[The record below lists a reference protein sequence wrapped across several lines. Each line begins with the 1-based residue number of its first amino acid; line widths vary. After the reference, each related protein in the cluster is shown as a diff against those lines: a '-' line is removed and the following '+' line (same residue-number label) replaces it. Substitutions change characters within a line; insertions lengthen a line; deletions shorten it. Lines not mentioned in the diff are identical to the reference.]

1 MTPQKRVIRPPSSRG
16 ARRVPQVLAGRYE
29 VAQRVGVG
37 GMADVYLAQDTKM
50 GRQVALKILHPQY
63 AGDESFVERFRREAL
78 SAAKLQHPNIVQ
90 IYDSGQQGDFNFIV
104 MEYVEGRSLKD
115 YLTEEGPLE
124 IAEANRIAREV
135 LTALA
140 YAHRSGLVH
149 RDIKPGNILM
159 SDDGKVQVT
168 DFGIARAEAGSTM
181 TQTGMILGT
190 AYYLS
195 PEQAQGLQLDGRS
208 DIYSLGVVVYEML
221 TGRRPFE
228 GDSPVSIAY
237 KHVRE
242 MPRPP
247 SHHRADVPQP
257 LEAIV
262 MTAMAKRPED
272 RYSSAA
278 LMRRDLEAFAAGR
291 EVTATM
297 RVPTV
302 DDGTQVLRT
311 VGRLERQAAQRPGW
325 LVAVALALL
334 AAGLALGTWSLVTLM
349 STVVGRVEVPKVV
362 EREPDAANRI
372 IRSQGLE
379 PSFQEGEFSESTAE
393 GLITRQEP
401 PTGRRVARGSQVKY
415 WVSLGRP
422 IVDVPN
428 IVGKSLEDGLR
439 ELERVGLRLGD
450 RTSEFSTEQPAGTV
464 LRQNPRS
471 GVDARTGDRVDVTV
485 SGGEEARPVPNVIGL
500 EETQAVEVIANA
512 GFRVNRIRE
521 SHPSVARGVVFDQD
535 PPPTQEDGTQ
545 TQAPLGSVVDIF
557 VSEGPE
563 QFPMPN
569 VIGRS
574 ENDARQELEDM
585 GLRVRVVHQ
594 FDPGPEGRV
603 VGQDPSAGTTVRRG
617 QLVEIRVSEQ

>member
-1 MTPQKRVIRPPSSRG
+1 MSRRRVARPPTGRTG
-16 ARRVPQVLAGRYE
+16 RRLPHTLAGRYE
-29 VAQRVGVG
+29 VVRRVGVG
-37 GMADVYLAQDTKM
+37 GMADVYLADDTRM

-90 IYDSGQQGDFNFIV
+90 IYDSGRQGDFNFIV

-115 YLTEEGPLE
+115 YLAEEGPLE
-124 IAEANRIAREV
+124 IAEAGRIAREV

-140 YAHRSGLVH
+140 YAHRAGLVH
-149 RDIKPGNILM
+149 RDIKPGNILL
-159 SDDGKVQVT
+159 SEDGKVQVT

-181 TQTGMILGT
+181 TQTGTILGT

-195 PEQAQGLQLDGRS
+195 PEQAQGLPLDGRS

-247 SHHRADVPQP
+247 STHRADVPRS

-291 EVTATM
+291 EVTATLH
-297 RVPTV
+297 VPAV
-302 DDGTQVLRT
+302 EDSTQVLRT
-311 VGRLERQAAQRPGW
+311 VGMFERQAVKRPGW
-325 LVAVALALL
+325 LVALALALL
-334 AAGLALGTWSLVTLM
+334 AGGLALGTWSLVTLL
-349 STVVGRVEVPKVV
+349 STVVGRVEVPRVV
-362 EREPDAANRI
+362 ERQPDQANRI

-379 PSFQEGEFSESTAE
+379 PSFQQGEFSARIAE

-401 PTGRRVARGSQVKY
+401 PAGRSVARGSQVKY

-422 IVDVPN
+422 IVEVPN
-428 IVGKSLEDGLR
+428 IVGRKLADAAKLLDEF
-439 ELERVGLRLGD
+439 GLRLGQ
-450 RTSEFSTEQPAGTV
+450 RTGQFSTEEPGTV
-464 LRQNPRS
+464 LSQDPGSGREARS
-471 GVDARTGDRVDVTV
+471 GDRVDVTV
-485 SGGEEARPVPNVIGL
+485 SQGEEKAIVPDVIGQ
-500 EETQAVEVIANA
+500 EEGDAVAILANA

-521 SHPSVARGVVFDQD
+521 SHPTVQRGRVFDQD
-535 PPPTQEDGTQ
+535 PPPRQADGSPTE
-545 TQAPLGSVVDIF
+545 APPGSVVDIF
-557 VSEGPE
+557 ISEGPE
-563 QFPMPN
+563 QFPMPD
-569 VIGRS
+569 VVG
-574 ENDARQELEDM
+574 ETEEDATDQLQDM
-585 GLRVRVVHQ
+585 GLRVRVVRQ
-594 FDPGPEGRV
+594 FDPGQEGRV
-603 VGQDPSAGTTVRRG
+603 VGQDPSPGTIVRRG
-617 QLVEIRVSEQ
+617 QTVEIRVGES

>member
-1 MTPQKRVIRPPSSRG
+1 MSPPRRVVRPPSRPG
-16 ARRVPQVLAGRYE
+16 RRVPQTLAGRYE
-29 VAQRVGVG
+29 IVRRVGVG
-37 GMADVYLAQDTKM
+37 GMADVYLAEDTRM
-50 GRQVALKILHPQY
+50 GRKVALKILHPQY

-90 IYDSGQQGDFNFIV
+90 IYDSGRQGDFNFIV

-115 YLTEEGPLE
+115 HLAQEGPLE
-124 IAEANRIAREV
+124 IAEAGHIAREV

-140 YAHRSGLVH
+140 YAHRAGLVH
-149 RDIKPGNILM
+149 RDIKPGNILL
-159 SDDGKVQVT
+159 SEGGKVQVT

-181 TQTGMILGT
+181 TQTGTILGT

-242 MPRPP
+242 MPRAP
-247 SHHRADVPQP
+247 SAHRADVPRP

-291 EVTATM
+291 EVTATLH
-297 RVPTV
+297 VAAI
-302 DDGTQVLRT
+302 DDGTQVLRS
-311 VGRLERQAAQRPGW
+311 VGRLERQAVRRPGW
-325 LVAVALALL
+325 LVALALMLL
-334 AAGLALGTWSLVTLM
+334 AGGLALGTWSLVTLM
-349 STVVGRVEVPKVV
+349 STVVGRVEVPRVV

-379 PSFQEGEFSESTAE
+379 PSFQRGEFSGRVAE

-428 IVGKSLEDGLR
+428 IVGRKLEDALKALD
-439 ELERVGLRLGD
+439 EVGLKLGR
-450 RTSEFSTEQPAGTV
+450 RTGQFSTEEPGTV
-464 LRQNPRS
+464 LTQDPGSGREARS
-471 GVDARTGDRVDVTV
+471 GDRVDVTV
-485 SGGEEARPVPNVIGL
+485 SQGEEKAIVPDVIGQ
-500 EETQAVEVIANA
+500 EEADAAAILANA

-521 SHPSVARGVVFDQD
+521 PHPSVKRGVVFDQD
-535 PPPTQEDGTQ
+535 PEPVQEDGTPVE
-545 TQAPLGSVVDIF
+545 APPGSVVDIF
-557 VSEGPE
+557 ISEGPE
-563 QFPMPN
+563 EFAMPD
-569 VIGRS
+569 VRG
-574 ENDARQELEDM
+574 ELEEEARDELEDL
-585 GLRVRVVHQ
+585 GLRVRVVRQ
-594 FDPGPEGRV
+594 FEPGQEGRV
-603 VGQDPSAGTTVRRG
+603 VGQDPLPGTTVRRG
-617 QLVEIRVSEQ
+617 QLVEIRVGNS

>member
-1 MTPQKRVIRPPSSRG
+1 MSPPRRVVRPPNRSG
-16 ARRVPQVLAGRYE
+16 RRVPQTLAGRYE
-29 VAQRVGVG
+29 IDRRVGVG
-37 GMADVYLAQDTKM
+37 GMADVYLAEDTRM
-50 GRQVALKILHPQY
+50 GRKVALKILHPQY

-90 IYDSGQQGDFNFIV
+90 IYDSGRQGDFNFIV
-104 MEYVEGRSLKD
+104 MEYVEGKSLKD
-115 YLTEEGPLE
+115 HLAQEGPLE
-124 IAEANRIAREV
+124 ISDAGRIAREV

-140 YAHRSGLVH
+140 YAHRAGLVH
-149 RDIKPGNILM
+149 RDIKPGNILL
-159 SDDGKVQVT
+159 SEDGKVQVT

-181 TQTGMILGT
+181 TQTGTILGT

-242 MPRPP
+242 MPRPA
-247 SHHRADVPQP
+247 SSHRADVPP
-257 LEAIV
+257 SLEAIV

-291 EVTATM
+291 EVTATLH
-297 RVPTV
+297 VAAV
-302 DDGTQVLRT
+302 DDGTQVIRS
-311 VGRLERQAAQRPGW
+311 VGRLERQAVRRPGW
-325 LVAVALALL
+325 LVALALALL
-334 AAGLALGTWSLVTLM
+334 AGGLALGTWSLVTLM
-349 STVVGRVEVPKVV
+349 STVVGRVEVPRVV

-379 PSFQEGEFSESTAE
+379 PSFQRGEFSARLAE

-401 PTGRRVARGSQVKY
+401 PAGRRVARGSQVKY

-428 IVGKSLEDGLR
+428 IVGKKLEDAAKALDESGLK
-439 ELERVGLRLGD
+439 LGR
-450 RTSEFSTEQPAGTV
+450 RTGQFSTEEPGTV
-464 LRQNPRS
+464 LSQDPGAGREARS
-471 GVDARTGDRVDVTV
+471 GDKVDVTV
-485 SGGEEARPVPNVIGL
+485 SQGEEKAIVPDVIGQ
-500 EETQAVEVIANA
+500 EEADASAILANA

-521 SHPSVARGVVFDQD
+521 SHPSVRRGVVFDQD
-535 PPPTQEDGTQ
+535 PEPTQEDGTP
-545 TQAPLGSVVDIF
+545 TEAPPGSVVDIF
-557 VSEGPE
+557 ISEGPDE
-563 QFPMPN
+563 FPMPD
-569 VIGRS
+569 VRGEE
-574 ENDARQELEDM
+574 ENEARNELEDL
-585 GLRVRVVHQ
+585 GLRVRVVRQ
-594 FDPGPEGRV
+594 FEPGQEGRV
-603 VGQDPSAGTTVRRG
+603 VGQDPLPGTTVRRG
-617 QLVEIRVSEQ
+617 QLVEIRVGDS